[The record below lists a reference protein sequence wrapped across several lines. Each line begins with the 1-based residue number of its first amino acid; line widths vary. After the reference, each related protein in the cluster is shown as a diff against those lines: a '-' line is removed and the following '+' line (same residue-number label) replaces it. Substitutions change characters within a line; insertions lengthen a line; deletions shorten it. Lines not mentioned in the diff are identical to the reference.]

1 MKKLFSLIL
10 VACIICSCSACSQG
24 RNNSRQ
30 SETSA
35 AQTSKTAERTLTPQ
49 EKLAETIAS
58 ICVLHRR
65 HAERQRRNHIGYTD
79 AHRI

>member
-58 ICVLHRR
+58 I
-65 HAERQRRNHIGYTD
+65 GYSGVWTSLPL
-79 AHRI
+79 ANLSA